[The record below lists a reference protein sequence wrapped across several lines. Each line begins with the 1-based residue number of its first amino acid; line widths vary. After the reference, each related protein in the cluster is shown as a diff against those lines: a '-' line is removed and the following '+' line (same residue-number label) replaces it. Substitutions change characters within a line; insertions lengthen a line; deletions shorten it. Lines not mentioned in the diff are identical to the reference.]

1 MEFRRKLNQLPH
13 EYTAYEHLSDLV
25 NQTLCP
31 KQDDKDY
38 HESNCLLRKC
48 DKCGINGFKI
58 LDEENDMGE
67 MHLWQNSAS
76 LNMSLLVSMITIQRK
91 RN

>member
-58 LDEENDMGE
+58 LDEENDMGGNAP
-67 MHLWQNSAS
+67 LA
-76 LNMSLLVSMITIQRK
+76 K
-91 RN
+91 